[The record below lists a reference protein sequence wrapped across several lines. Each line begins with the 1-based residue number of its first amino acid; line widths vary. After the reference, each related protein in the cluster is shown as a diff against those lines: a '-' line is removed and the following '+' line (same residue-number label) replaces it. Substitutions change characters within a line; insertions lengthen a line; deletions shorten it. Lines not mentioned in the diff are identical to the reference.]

1 MIAHITKRLVDSM
14 KPQDGKRT
22 KVYDDTVTGFGVV
35 AYPTGK
41 KAFFL
46 EYGPRG
52 KQRRMSLGQYG
63 GLTVDAARAMAQAKA
78 AEVVAG
84 NDPLDSREERRKM
97 HTYGEWVS
105 EYLEGVRRRKK
116 QPRHDERY
124 LAPSAEARKHGRKR
138 AAGESKPPAAAVA
151 EQWGKRPLDEIT
163 RRDVQAAMES
173 MAARGHTTANRWLA
187 SVRAC
192 FGAAHRDGV
201 ISENPAATIK
211 LFREAPPRARVLTD
225 AEFARVVEAFDALA
239 DLHVRAAFLLLLD
252 TGARK
257 SEALN
262 ARWEDIDLDGGLWRI
277 PSPKAGRPQVVPLG
291 DATVAWLRDV
301 ERLGP
306 WLVPGRDGTKAR
318 TDLRRAWDQ
327 VREAAAVRDV
337 TIHDLRRTF
346 GLHIARK
353 AGLHI
358 ASKLLRHS
366 DIRVTER
373 VYVPLGLDAMR
384 EAADD
389 MARERGKVIELQ
401 RAKAGRGA

>member
-1 MIAHITKRLVDSM
+1 MIARITKRLVDSM
-14 KPQDGKRT
+14 KPQAGKRI
-22 KVYDDTVTGFGVV
+22 KVYDDAVTGFGVV
-35 AYPTGK
+35 AYESGK
-41 KAFFL
+41 KSFFL

-52 KQRRMSLGQYG
+52 KQRRMTLGQYG
-63 GLTVDAARAMAQAKA
+63 ALTVDAARALAMSKA
-78 AEVVAG
+78 GEVVAG
-84 NDPLDSREERRKM
+84 DDPLDSREERRKM
-97 HTYGEWVS
+97 PTWAEWVG

-124 LAPSAEARKHGRKR
+124 LGAASEPKKHGRKR
-138 AAGESKPPAAAVA
+138 GGDLPLPPGAVIA
-151 EQWGKRPLDEIT
+151 ERWGRRSLDDIS

-173 MAARGHTTANRWLA
+173 MAERGHTTANRWLA

-192 FGAAHRDGV
+192 FEAARRDAV
-201 ISENPAATIK
+201 IAENPAASIK
-211 LFREAPPRARVLTD
+211 PYREAPPRARVLTD

-239 DLHVRAAFLLLLD
+239 DPHVRAAFLLLLD

-262 ARWEDIDLDGGLWRI
+262 ARWADIDLDERTWRI
-277 PSPKAGRPQVVPLG
+277 PSPKSGRPQTVPLG

-318 TDLRRAWDQ
+318 TDLRRAWEQ
-327 VREAAAVRDV
+327 VREAANIHDV

-346 GLHIARK
+346 GLHIARR
-353 AGLHI
+353 AGLHV
-358 ASKLLRHS
+358 ASRMLRHS

-389 MARERGKVIELQ
+389 VARERGKVIELA
-401 RAKAGRGA
+401 RAKARGG